1 MTDVLTP
8 EQRKRCMSRIRGKDT
23 KPEMVVRRLVHAM
36 GYRYRLHQKD
46 LPGKPDLVFPC
57 LKKVIFVHGCFWHV
71 HNCRYGRVK
80 PATNAEFWESKRSGN
95 RERDARNRRHLTQ
108 LGWQALVIWECQVAR
123 KDTAERIRRFLIS

>member
-1 MTDVLTP
+1 
-8 EQRKRCMSRIRGKDT
+8 MSRIRGKDT

-80 PATNAEFWESKRSGN
+80 PATNAKFWESKRNGN
-95 RERDARNRRHLTQ
+95 KERDTKNKKRLKH

-123 KDTAERIRRFLIS
+123 KDIAERIRRFLIS